1 MSRYGVIAG
10 RIAIVA
16 AFAIL
21 WEVLSRTG
29 VVSPRFLPPLSD
41 TMATLLQLIGRPAVQ
56 TDIGVTLLETLAAF
70 AVALPL
76 GALIGLAIAESA
88 YLGDVL
94 KPLVFFLLSIPK
106 SVFLPLFILSFGIGF
121 AQKVGFGVF
130 STFLIVIMSTTAAVE
145 SVRPEH
151 VVVARSYGATAMQII
166 RRVYLPSMLPVL
178 LEAVRIAMIFNFTG
192 IILAEMY
199 ASRTGLGH
207 LIASWGENFMMKQL
221 LAGVLLVSAMAI
233 LFNELIRWAETR
245 CSHWRA

>member
-1 MSRYGVIAG
+1 MSRYGIIAG
-10 RIAIVA
+10 RIAIVVGLA
-16 AFAIL
+16 ML
-21 WEVLSRTG
+21 WEGLSRTG
-29 VVSPRFLPPLSD
+29 AVSPRFLPPLSD
-41 TMATLLQLIGRPAVQ
+41 TVATVLQLIGRPAVRA
-56 TDIGVTLLETLAAF
+56 DIAVTLLETLAAF
-70 AVALPL
+70 AIALPA

-88 YLGDVL
+88 YLGEIL

-121 AQKVGFGVF
+121 AEKVGFGFF
-130 STFLIVIMSTTAAVE
+130 STILIVIMSTTAAVE

-151 VVVARSYGATAMQII
+151 VVVARSYGATGAQIV

-178 LEAVRIAMIFNFTG
+178 LEAVRVAMIFNFTG

-207 LIASWGENFMMKQL
+207 QIASWGENFMMKQL

-233 LFNELIRWAETR
+233 VFNELVRWAETR
-245 CSHWRA
+245 CSHWRT